1 KINAACFLSIF
12 LKDDAVFFTA
22 SSTSSSPSVSFL
34 AFCSLSSLFSS
45 FIISCSKFSTV
56 VSILLISTFNA
67 AISSSFFSF
76 TTLVLFSC
84 WLPVFSSSVTN
95 EETTGILLPAFLAQ
109 STTLIPAI
117 DKIIVV
123 TVITTITGMIIAKK
137 NHNKGF
143 ILSFFCFLNVEL
155 GILFTCLFSKILLN
169 GNFIHCFIFVFL
181 QYLFFIL
188 LTMRYHFFEFFHF
201 NVCISKFA
209 LFDIHFIPSLIN
221 LSL

>member
-1 KINAACFLSIF
+1 
-12 LKDDAVFFTA
+12 
-22 SSTSSSPSVSFL
+22 
-34 AFCSLSSLFSS
+34 
-45 FIISCSKFSTV
+45 
-56 VSILLISTFNA
+56 
-67 AISSSFFSF
+67 
-76 TTLVLFSC
+76 
-84 WLPVFSSSVTN
+84 
-95 EETTGILLPAFLAQ
+95 
-109 STTLIPAI
+109 
-117 DKIIVV
+117 
-123 TVITTITGMIIAKK
+123 ITGMIIAKK

-143 ILSFFCFLNVEL
+143 ILSFFFFLIVEFAFFLPVWFFRLCLIEILFIGLFLFFWNYFFFTFFRCAFIFFNFFTLIFALIRFLFFFFCFLNVEL

-181 QYLFFIL
+181 QYLFFNL